1 MAGQESAMRR
11 FERFRHALD
20 LQEDT
25 HQIIRSW
32 VRDGNGVAFRELG
45 TAHAYGLGVDEVQAF
60 AVLYW
65 QMGADLGDAVCQA
78 NLGSRF
84 LRGYGV
90 AMDEEEGFAYYVR
103 SANQGHYAGI
113 YGLAMCHEN
122 GEGIATN
129 LDTAWSLI
137 NKALAAAHAAA
148 GTDGGLAEDY
158 LDDIHASL
166 ARINYKRGGG
176 HGVVVFG
183 GGGDVGGDWRERVV
197 SIGMTGGRTT
207 TASFG
212 MD

>member
-11 FERFRHALD
+11 FEKCKRAFP
-20 LQEDT
+20 EDK
-25 HQIIRSW
+25 HPLLRRW
-32 VRDGNGVAFRELG
+32 VRDGNGVAFQQLG
-45 TAHAYGLGVDEVQAF
+45 TAYASGNLGLEEDQKM
-60 AVLYW
+60 AVRCW
-65 QMGADLGDAVCQA
+65 RIGADVGDAVCQA
-78 NLGSRF
+78 NLGSR
-84 LRGYGV
+84 LAQGYGV
-90 AMDEEEGFAYYVR
+90 GMDVNEGFHYYTL
-103 SANQGHYAGI
+103 SAIQGHYAGI

-129 LDTAWSLI
+129 LDTAWRLI

-158 LDDIHASL
+158 LDDIHAAL

-176 HGVVVFG
+176 HGVVVLG
-183 GGGDVGGDWRERVV
+183 GGDDVGGDWRERVV
-197 SIGMTGGRTT
+197 SIGMTGGEMT